1 MNKNRGHW
9 YLLTGILI
17 GVIFGIVILQIAE
30 PPSSNQYSPGN
41 LSDADK
47 TEYMLMIARA
57 YQVNE
62 DLVRARARLD
72 LLNEA
77 NPVQMLEQQ
86 AQRAMTSGGSEND
99 AQALAELAADLRE
112 QQ

>member
-17 GVIFGIVILQIAE
+17 GMFFGVVILQIAE
-30 PPSSNQYSPGN
+30 PPSNNQYSPGN
-41 LSDADK
+41 LSDAGK
-47 TEYMLMIARA
+47 AEYMLMIARA
-57 YQVNE
+57 YQINQ

-77 NPVQMLEQQ
+77 NLVLMLEQQ
-86 AQRAMTSGGSEND
+86 AQRVTTAGGTESD
-99 AQALAELAADLRE
+99 GHALAKLAADIRE